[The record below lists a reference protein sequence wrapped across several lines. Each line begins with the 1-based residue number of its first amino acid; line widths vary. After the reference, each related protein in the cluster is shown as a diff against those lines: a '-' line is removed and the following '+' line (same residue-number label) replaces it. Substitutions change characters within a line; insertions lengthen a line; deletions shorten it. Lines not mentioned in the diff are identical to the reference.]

1 VFALIKN
8 WPRKFSGRELFAEMG
23 GDKVNRVG
31 AESSAEDEI
40 VAVGKAIRTLR
51 KEKGL
56 SLKELSRRAGLST
69 SFLSMVERGR
79 SSLALTSLNNVAK
92 ALDTDLADLFASERK
107 GRVSHPL
114 PHVSRAEED
123 GRLSIASSERIYKVL
138 SPRTPGLIFEPLLV
152 TVRPNSDLEE
162 PYSHEGEE
170 FAYVI
175 EGELFF
181 TVDDAEYRLGSGDS
195 IHLLPTVPH
204 AIRNDAD
211 EPAKVLWVLTPRFI

>member
-1 VFALIKN
+1 
-8 WPRKFSGRELFAEMG
+8 M
-23 GDKVNRVG
+23 VNR
-31 AESSAEDEI
+31 AEAKGGPYRVEDEI

-56 SLKELSRRAGLST
+56 SLRELSQLSGLST
-69 SFLSMVERGR
+69 GFLSMVERGR

-92 ALDTDLADLFASERK
+92 ALDTEVADLFASERK
-107 GRVSHPL
+107 VRVSHPL
-114 PHVSRAEED
+114 PHVSRAKED
-123 GRLSIASSERIYKVL
+123 GRLSIASSQRVYKVL
-138 SPRTPGLIFEPLLV
+138 SPRAPGLVFEPLLV
-152 TVRPNSDLEE
+152 TVGPNSDLEE

-175 EGELFF
+175 EGELIFA
-181 TVDDAEYRLGSGDS
+181 VDSEEYRLGPGDS

-204 AIRNDAD
+204 AIRNDTE